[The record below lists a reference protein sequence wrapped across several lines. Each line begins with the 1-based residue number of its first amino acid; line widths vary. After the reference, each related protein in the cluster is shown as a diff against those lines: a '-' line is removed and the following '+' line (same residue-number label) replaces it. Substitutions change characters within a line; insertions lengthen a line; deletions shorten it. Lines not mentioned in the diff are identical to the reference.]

1 MIKNDKKWYKK
12 NPQKYSCDTC
22 NYFTSNKKDFA
33 KHCETNK
40 HIRGQ
45 MVKKN
50 PQKSPDVTSSQI
62 QCQFI
67 CPYCNKCY
75 KFQSGYSRHKSKC
88 SKAPLDLNGDQT
100 KFKSYNE
107 EMLSLLKE
115 TTDTNSKLCEKIL
128 SLEKANVI
136 NNTVNNNQKL
146 NINVFLNT
154 ECKDAMNMS
163 DFINSLTLTCDDLM
177 YTKNNGFIEGIT
189 NIFVK
194 NLEEMAITTRPIHCG
209 DSKRQQFFI
218 KNENKWEEDK
228 KHEKIDKTIDSV
240 AQKQIQQIKE
250 WEQKN
255 PDWTK
260 SDVGTHEYIEL
271 IQTVMSGKT
280 EQEREHNKKNIKIS
294 LTDSLLVSDDNKV
307 LKC

>member
-1 MIKNDKKWYKK
+1 MVKTDKKWYTK

-22 NYFTSNKKDFA
+22 NYYTSNKKDFA

-50 PQKSPDVTSSQI
+50 PQKSPDETPSQTTS
-62 QCQFI
+62 QFM
-67 CPYCNKCY
+67 CPYCNKSY

-88 SKAPLDLNGDQT
+88 VKAPPDTSSDH
-100 KFKSYNE
+100 FKMKKYNDD
-107 EMLSLLKE
+107 MLTLLKE
-115 TTDTNSKLCEKIL
+115 TTDTNSKLCEKIMN
-128 SLEKANVI
+128 LEKANVI

-163 DFINSLTLTCDDLM
+163 DFIKSLTLTCDDLM

-194 NLEEMAITTRPIHCG
+194 NLEEMAVTTRPIHCG

-250 WEQKN
+250 WEEQN
-255 PDWTK
+255 PDWTQ
-260 SDVGTHEYIEL
+260 SDAGTQEYIEL
-271 IQTVMSGKT
+271 IQTVMCGKT
-280 EQEREHNKKNIKIS
+280 EQEREQNKKNIKIG
-294 LTDSLLVSDDNKV
+294 LTESLLVSDDNKV
-307 LKC
+307 IKC

>member
-1 MIKNDKKWYKK
+1 MVKTDKKWYMK
-12 NPQKYSCDTC
+12 NPQKYTCVPCDYSTC
-22 NYFTSNKKDFA
+22 NKKDFA
-33 KHCETNK
+33 KHCETIK
-40 HIRGQ
+40 HVKGQ

-50 PQKSPDVTSSQI
+50 PQKSPNETSSEN
-62 QCQFI
+62 CFPFI
-67 CPYCNKCY
+67 CPYCERSY

-88 SKAPLDLNGDQT
+88 DKMPVNTNIDKL
-100 KFKSYNE
+100 KKYNDD
-107 EMLSLLKE
+107 MLSLLKE

-128 SLEKANVI
+128 NLEKGNII

-146 NINVFLNT
+146 NINLFLNT

-194 NLEEMAITTRPIHCG
+194 NLEEMAVTTRPIHCG

-250 WEQKN
+250 WEKQN
-255 PDWTK
+255 PDWTQ
-260 SDVGTHEYIEL
+260 SDVGTHEYIQL

-280 EQEREHNKKNIKIS
+280 GEERDKNKKNIKIG
-294 LTDSLLVSDDNKV
+294 LTESLLVSDENQV
-307 LKC
+307 VKC

>member
-1 MIKNDKKWYKK
+1 MVKTDKKWYTK

-50 PQKSPDVTSSQI
+50 PQKSPDETPSHTTS
-62 QCQFI
+62 QFI
-67 CPYCNKCY
+67 CPYCNKSY

-88 SKAPLDLNGDQT
+88 IKAPPDTSSDH
-100 KFKSYNE
+100 FKMKKYNDD
-107 EMLSLLKE
+107 MLTLLKE
-115 TTDTNSKLCEKIL
+115 TTDTNSKLCEKIMN
-128 SLEKANVI
+128 LEKANVI

-163 DFINSLTLTCDDLM
+163 DFIKSLTLTCDDLM

-194 NLEEMAITTRPIHCG
+194 NLEEMAVTTRPIHCG

-250 WEQKN
+250 WEEQN
-255 PDWTK
+255 PDWTQ
-260 SDVGTHEYIEL
+260 SDAGTQEYIEL
-271 IQTVMSGKT
+271 IQTVMCGKT
-280 EQEREHNKKNIKIS
+280 EQEREQNKKNIKIG
-294 LTDSLLVSDDNKV
+294 LTESLLVSDDNKV
-307 LKC
+307 IKC